1 MMPFF
6 ILFTHYILKTKFTV
20 LTEYFFLTLFHDND
34 KEYLSLTD

>member
-1 MMPFF
+1 MMPF
-6 ILFTHYILKTKFTV
+6 LFFSLTILKTKFTV